1 MFAPAIP
8 RNIAIIG
15 SMAFA
20 LCAVEALAWWW
31 THPAPAGLGDPVL
44 TYRPDTASH
53 RGTET
58 AASRS
63 RPDAHQTD
71 NHDPTSPAAPLPEST
86 TTPLPEIVAKSLP
99 SLRCSD
105 GIAARIDRAD
115 GVTIHLA
122 FFEWNMLDSSSTM
135 EAFKH
140 LPEECLGSIG
150 MKLVEHRPARLHQ
163 IDGESIP
170 FEHTVF
176 RDRTGTVVHAFK
188 GTWVSGAR
196 TLAGDGIRG
205 GREQWRK
212 LRWKAAA
219 QRFRPAH
226 ARVTQGAVRG
236 IPNPESAWRTFQET
250 VLQNLTF
257 DAMQTAGR

>member
-1 MFAPAIP
+1 MP
-8 RNIAIIG
+8 RNLTIIA
-15 SMAFA
+15 SMAGA

-44 TYRPDTASH
+44 TYRPTPA
-53 RGTET
+53 
-58 AASRS
+58 AASPPS
-63 RPDAHQTD
+63 TATTPDTTD
-71 NHDPTSPAAPLPEST
+71 DPLAGFEDSASSSSTIPESI

-105 GIAARIDRAD
+105 GFAARIDRSD

-122 FFEWNMLDSSSTM
+122 FFEWNLLDSSSTM

-150 MKLVEHRPARLHQ
+150 MTLVEHRPQRFHQ
-163 IDGESIP
+163 IDSESIP

-176 RDRTGTVVHAFK
+176 HDRSGTVVHAFK
-188 GTWVSGAR
+188 GTWVSGTR

-236 IPNPESAWRTFQET
+236 IPNPDSAWLTFQET
-250 VLQNLTF
+250 VLQNLSFKTT
-257 DAMQTAGR
+257 QTASR